1 MKAMKQLLI
10 VIGLVSLLNL
20 LAQDIY
26 AMPEAQMY
34 STSAMLG
41 SGSSLPQAAVT
52 GTTTTYDDSAH
63 AISGPRRIIDED
75 DKEDKEDDG
84 WAEPGVPLG
93 DAVLPLLLL
102 AAGYMVLVARKR
114 RAQGGAERLQDA
126 ALWDA
131 F

>member
-10 VIGLVSLLNL
+10 VIGLVSLLNF

-52 GTTTTYDDSAH
+52 GTSTTYDDPSQT
-63 AISGPRRIIDED
+63 ISGPRRIIEEE
-75 DKEDKEDDG
+75 DKEDKENDG

-102 AAGYMVLVARKR
+102 AVGYALYTRRKNK
-114 RAQGGAERLQDA
+114 QDTSLQRK
-126 ALWDA
+126 
-131 F
+131 

>member
-1 MKAMKQLLI
+1 MKQLLI
-10 VIGLVSLLNL
+10 VIGLVSLLNF

-52 GTTTTYDDSAH
+52 GTSTTYDDPSQT
-63 AISGPRRIIDED
+63 ISGPRRIIDED
-75 DKEDKEDDG
+75 DNEEKENDG

-93 DAVLPLLLL
+93 DALLPLLLL
-102 AAGYMVLVARKR
+102 AVGYALYTRRKNK
-114 RAQGGAERLQDA
+114 QDTSLQRI
-126 ALWDA
+126 
-131 F
+131 